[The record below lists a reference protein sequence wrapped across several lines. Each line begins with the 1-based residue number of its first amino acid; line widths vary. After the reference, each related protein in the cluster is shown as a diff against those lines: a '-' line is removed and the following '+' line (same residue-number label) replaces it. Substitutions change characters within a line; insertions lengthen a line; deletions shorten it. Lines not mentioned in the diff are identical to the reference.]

1 MGRSRDVVKASI
13 NRDCA
18 RSATTLSF
26 ALEGRSAPPKNKEGL
41 RFLETNCRLLY
52 TIDTMNTAHGGHF
65 TKKERAYRELRGE
78 LLNHVFRPGDPLRE
92 IPLAAKLG
100 VSRIPLREAIDQL
113 VAEGLVERVPG
124 LGSRVRRATPKILRE
139 IYEMRD
145 VLECFT

>member
-1 MGRSRDVVKASI
+1 M
-13 NRDCA
+13 
-18 RSATTLSF
+18 
-26 ALEGRSAPPKNKEGL
+26 
-41 RFLETNCRLLY
+41 
-52 TIDTMNTAHGGHF
+52 DTMNTTHPF

-145 VLECFT
+145 VLECFTVEKAAGRLTRAQIGR